1 MIIHNQYL
9 HSLIRDTYGLQDV
22 QTLKAFLQAQGT
34 FHFPVLET
42 GLFPAAHL
50 SERGQYTGYD
60 NVWVRDN
67 IHIAHAHYVI
77 GQASV
82 AVKNVEAFLHYFQKH
97 RQRLEKIIRG
107 EADPAN
113 PMNRPHIRFDGG
125 TLEELNETWSHAQND
140 ALGYFLWLY
149 CKLAR
154 AGLAPLQPEQL
165 EILGLF
171 PLFFQT
177 VRYWED
183 EDSGHWEE
191 ARKVEAS
198 SIGVVVAALDMMR
211 RLLIERK
218 IESFTAA
225 DNTVPPE
232 LLDELI
238 ANGRQALARILPA
251 ESIQPGHERLYDSA
265 LLFLIDPL
273 EVVEPDQADA
283 ILHNVETHLK
293 GEYGIRRYLGDSF
306 WCANYDELMNEE
318 KRTADVSQDMSAR
331 DALVKEGEEAQW
343 CIFDPI
349 ISTIYGLRYERTGD
363 KQYVTNQI
371 HYLNRSLGQLTGA
384 DSGFREF
391 LCPELYYLKGDRYIP
406 NDVTPLLWTQAHLMI
421 ALHQMG
427 QTAEIL

>member
-1 MIIHNQYL
+1 MIIRNQRL
-9 HSLIRDTYGLQDV
+9 RPLIRDTYRSQDV
-22 QTLKAFLQAQGT
+22 QELRTFLQKHST
-34 FHFPVLET
+34 FQFPVLKT

-50 SERGQYTGYD
+50 SKRGYYTGYD

-67 IHIAHAHYVI
+67 IHIAHAHYVT
-77 GQASV
+77 GKTDV
-82 AVKNVEAFLHYFQKH
+82 AVKNIQAFLLYFQKH
-97 RQRLEKIIRG
+97 RQRFEDIIHG
-107 EADPAN
+107 NADPAD
-113 PMNRPHIRFDGG
+113 PMNRPHIRFDGR

-154 AGLAPLQPEQL
+154 AGLAPLQPEHL

-198 SIGVVVAALDMMR
+198 SIGVVVAALDMLR
-211 RLLIERK
+211 RLLSERT
-218 IESFTAA
+218 IESLT
-225 DNTVPPE
+225 TVDKTVTLE

-238 ANGRQALARILPA
+238 ANGRQALTRILPA

-265 LLFLIDPL
+265 LLFLIYPL
-273 EVVEPDQADA
+273 EVVELNQADA
-283 ILHNVETHLK
+283 ILHNVEIHLK

-306 WCANYDELMNEE
+306 WCANYDELMSQE

-349 ISTIYGLRYERTGD
+349 ISTICGLRYERTGD
-363 KQYVTNQI
+363 KPYLTQQI

-391 LCPELYYLKGDRYIP
+391 LCPELY
-406 NDVTPLLWTQAHLMI
+406 
-421 ALHQMG
+421 
-427 QTAEIL
+427 